1 MDNFILKGV
10 AFDFKYV
17 LYFYSEVCIFTKF
30 PFLCLNF
37 NTCEELQVTKILL

>member
-10 AFDFKYV
+10 AFNFKYV
-17 LYFYSEVCIFTKF
+17 LYFYREVRIFKKF

-37 NTCEELQVTKILL
+37 NICEYLQVAKI